1 MLVRPALLVVLL
13 FSTFSS
19 WSSMGIKVSDSRA
32 NNFYMDALTWILNK
46 SGADYY
52 LINTDHS
59 MSSQVRKVALVQR
72 GELDVMYAGTTNEME
87 ADLMPIRFP
96 VTRGLIGSRI
106 FIINK
111 KYQQEY
117 EAIFSVDDLRKYS
130 GVLGFGWPD
139 KEVLEAE
146 GLMQAEKVYD
156 DIFTSIHLGSRYY
169 FPRGILEAYSELIDK
184 KDRLPNLIVEENL
197 LLRYKAAVFFFINPK
212 NKALAKIL
220 NEGFRK
226 GYEDGS
232 YEKFLYSH
240 PLIKASFEKTNLENR
255 LKIDIPNPFFP
266 EASSAI
272 PAEYWHSVE

>member
-1 MLVRPALLVVLL
+1 MTIRPVLL
-13 FSTFSS
+13 FITLLIIAVPS
-19 WSSMGIKVSDSRA
+19 WSFGIKVSDSRA
-32 NNFYMDALTWILNK
+32 NNFYMDALTWVLDK

-72 GELDVMYAGTTNEME
+72 GELDVMYAGSTIEME
-87 ADLMPIRFP
+87 AALMPIRFP
-96 VTRGLIGSRI
+96 ITRGLIGRRI

-111 KYQQEY
+111 KYRQEY
-117 EAIFSVDDLRKYS
+117 ETVSSVNELKKYS
-130 GVLGFGWPD
+130 GMLGFGWPD
-139 KEVLEAE
+139 KEILEAE
-146 GLMQAEKVYD
+146 GLMQVEKVYD
-156 DIFTSIHLGSRYY
+156 DIFTSINSGSRYY

-184 KDRLPNLIVEENL
+184 KDRLPNLMVEEKV
-197 LLRYKAAVFFFINPK
+197 LLRYKAAVFFFVNPK
-212 NKALAKIL
+212 NKALAKTL

-240 PLIKASFEKTNLENR
+240 PLIKASFEKSNLENR

-272 PAEYWHSVE
+272 PEEYWHSVE